1 MELYNNNIKNKKIN
15 QIVYINDVIMNK
27 NDDYNVLGILYE
39 FIIQ

>member
-1 MELYNNNIKNKKIN
+1 MELYNNIKNKKIN

>member
-15 QIVYINDVIMNK
+15 QIVYINDVIMSK

>member
-15 QIVYINDVIMNK
+15 QIVYIND
-27 NDDYNVLGILYE
+27 DYNVLGILYE

>member
-1 MELYNNNIKNKKIN
+1 MELYNIKNKKIN

-39 FIIQ
+39 IIIQ